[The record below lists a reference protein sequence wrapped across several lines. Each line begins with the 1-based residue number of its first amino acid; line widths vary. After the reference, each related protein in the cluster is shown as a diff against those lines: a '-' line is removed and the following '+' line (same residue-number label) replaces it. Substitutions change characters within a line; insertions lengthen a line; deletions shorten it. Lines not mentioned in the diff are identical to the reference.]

1 MAGKKRF
8 KIDQVIKA
16 IEQGHTPK
24 GAADILGCH
33 PDTIRNYAETN
44 NKVKQALLSER
55 KDLVDMA
62 KGGLRKHL
70 QRNEAWAIAFT
81 LKTLAKDEGFTERNE
96 ITGKDGNDVT
106 IRVVYDE

>member
-1 MAGKKRF
+1 MAGKKKF
-8 KIDQVIKA
+8 KIDEVIEA
-16 IEQGHTPK
+16 IEKGHTPK
-24 GAADILGCH
+24 DAAKILGCH
-33 PDTIRNYAETN
+33 PDTIRNYADSNER
-44 NKVKQALLSER
+44 VKRALLSER

-81 LKTLAKDEGFTERNE
+81 LKTLAKDEGFTERQE
-96 ITGKDGNDVT
+96 VTGKDGGDVI

>member
-1 MAGKKRF
+1 MAGKKKF
-8 KIDQVIKA
+8 KIDEVIEA
-16 IEQGHTPK
+16 IEKGHTPK
-24 GAADILGCH
+24 GASEVLDCH

-44 NKVKQALLSER
+44 ERVKRALLSER

-81 LKTLAKDEGFTERNE
+81 LKTLAKSQA
-96 ITGKDGNDVT
+96 KMAVM
-106 IRVVYDE
+106 